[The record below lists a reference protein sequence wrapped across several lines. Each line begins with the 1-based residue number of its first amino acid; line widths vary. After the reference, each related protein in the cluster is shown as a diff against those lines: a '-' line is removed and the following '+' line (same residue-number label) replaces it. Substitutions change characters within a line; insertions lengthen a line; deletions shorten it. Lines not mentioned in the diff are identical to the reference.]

1 MVEGKGARRKA
12 GSEGSRR
19 RKRGPDDE
27 EPDGTT
33 EPILSEDGSALVM
46 REQPFDHEFLSVVW
60 RLALHNDPA
69 PEL

>member
-33 EPILSEDGSALVM
+33 GPILSADGSALVVG
-46 REQPFDHEFLSVVW
+46 EQPSDHEFLSAVC
-60 RLALHNDPA
+60 RLALHDDPG